1 MKTPK
6 TIIKILMVILFLGQ
20 QWLLAQT
27 KEIPITT
34 SSKEALKIFLEARE
48 RSENFETAEA
58 ALLYDKAIALDPE
71 FAIAYLNRAGSGGG
85 YTLWKTNY
93 DKAVSLIDKVTE
105 GEKLLILYSQ
115 SVIKGQGQQRKEY
128 LDQLLE
134 KYPKD
139 KRVHLLAAGYFY
151 DLSEYQKAIVHYK
164 KATSLDKNFAPAFN
178 MLGYSYSALNN
189 YKEAEKAFQNY
200 IKLIPNRAASYDS
213 YAELLLKMGK
223 HDESMVQYKKALKID
238 PSFSYSLLGMANNL
252 VFKEKYSEA
261 RNYYQQYYDRS
272 KSIIGKFS
280 ALFWMAT
287 SYVHEGNV
295 DGALK
300 TLEERRM
307 LAILEKNIPYEI
319 NSVATQ
325 AFILAET
332 GDVPRAVELFKTAI
346 SMAEN
351 ADIHPDI
358 KENLKLSAKTW
369 KIYSLAINNQ
379 LDEARTEIENCRQQ
393 ILERQNPGEI
403 KVMNCI
409 CGNFERICGN
419 FDKSIN
425 YFAEA
430 NSESPYDWFCLARAY
445 HGKGDKSKA
454 DEILKKIA
462 DLKQN
467 SLELALVR
475 NRALED

>member
-1 MKTPK
+1 
-6 TIIKILMVILFLGQ
+6 
-20 QWLLAQT
+20 
-27 KEIPITT
+27 
-34 SSKEALKIFLEARE
+34 
-48 RSENFETAEA
+48 
-58 ALLYDKAIALDPE
+58 
-71 FAIAYLNRAGSGGG
+71 
-85 YTLWKTNY
+85 
-93 DKAVSLIDKVTE
+93 
-105 GEKLLILYSQ
+105 
-115 SVIKGQGQQRKEY
+115 
-128 LDQLLE
+128 
-134 KYPKD
+134 
-139 KRVHLLAAGYFY
+139 
-151 DLSEYQKAIVHYK
+151 
-164 KATSLDKNFAPAFN
+164 
-178 MLGYSYSALNN
+178 
-189 YKEAEKAFQNY
+189 
-200 IKLIPNRAASYDS
+200 
-213 YAELLLKMGK
+213 
-223 HDESMVQYKKALKID
+223 
-238 PSFSYSLLGMANNL
+238 
-252 VFKEKYSEA
+252 
-261 RNYYQQYYDRS
+261 
-272 KSIIGKFS
+272 
-280 ALFWMAT
+280 
-287 SYVHEGNV
+287 VHEGNV

-393 ILERQNPGEI
+393 ILQRQNPGEI
-403 KVMNCI
+403 KTMNCI

-419 FDKSIN
+419 YEKSIN

-475 NRALED
+475 NRALDEF